1 MGRSTLHV
9 IGEIEV
15 TDLRILFES
24 RGLEFLPYPIA
35 QYGPRSMGTADKYSR
50 HVAEIAD
57 SFAHGE
63 LAKFNPA
70 LDISW
75 AKPDLRVEYY
85 SHDLRSDEPIHRV
98 VAFRRGG
105 HACLLRQIG
114 AEDRVEIATLSPFDI
129 GPAIATMAPALRPG
143 PHHAVTIEGYTH
155 THEPTEVAASSSAV
169 TQRVFSGADIPHVEA
184 AEVRGFGSVQ
194 SNWRPARDW
203 GRDPRTELIRWVYTD
218 SGAYLVQRDGMTAKP
233 VTVPAL
239 QVRIDEGIAA
249 DVASIRAHRSA

>member
-24 RGLEFLPYPIA
+24 RGLESMPYPIA
-35 QYGPRSMGTADKYSR
+35 QYGPRSMGTADTYRR
-50 HVAEIAD
+50 HVAAVTD
-57 SFAHGE
+57 SFTHGE
-63 LAKFNPA
+63 LAKFAAA

-75 AKPDLRVEYY
+75 ARPDLRVEYY
-85 SHDLRSDEPIHRV
+85 GHDVQSDEPSHRV
-98 VAFRRGG
+98 AAFRRGD

-114 AEDRVEIATLSPFDI
+114 SDDRVEIATLSPFDI
-129 GPAIATMAPALRPG
+129 GPAIAAMAPTLAPG
-143 PHHAVTIEGYTH
+143 PHPAVTVEGYTR
-155 THEPTEVAASSSAV
+155 TDEPTEIGLSSEV
-169 TQRVFSGADIPHVEA
+169 TRQVVSGADIPHID
-184 AEVRGFGSVQ
+184 AEDVRGFGSVQ

-203 GRDPRTELIRWVYTD
+203 GRDPRAELIRWVYTD
-218 SGAYLVQRDGMTAKP
+218 GGAYLVQRDGMTAKP
-233 VTVPAL
+233 LTCPAL